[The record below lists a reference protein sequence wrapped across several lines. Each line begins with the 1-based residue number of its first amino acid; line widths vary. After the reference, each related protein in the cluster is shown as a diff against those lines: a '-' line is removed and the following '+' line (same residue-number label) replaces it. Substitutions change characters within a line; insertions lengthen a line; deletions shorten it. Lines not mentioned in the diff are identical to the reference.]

1 MSRGEKAEALFF
13 EGYNCAQ
20 AVVVAYA
27 DELGMTNDMAAR
39 MASGFGGGVSRLREV
54 CGAFSGAVMVMS
66 LLRGYDQPLDLEG
79 KKVLYDRVQKMA
91 AAYREKVGALACRD
105 VLKIR
110 ANVVPPVPA
119 TIPGH
124 NPACAELCRIAADIL
139 ESELAS
145 E

>member
-1 MSRGEKAEALFF
+1 MTRGEKAEARFF

-20 AVVVAYA
+20 AVTVAYA
-27 DELGMTNDMAAR
+27 DLLGLSDDMAAR

-66 LLRGYDQPLDLEG
+66 MLRGYDQPLDLEG
-79 KKVLYDRVQKMA
+79 KKALYDRVQRMA
-91 AAYREKVGALACRD
+91 AAYKEKVGALACRD

-139 ESELAS
+139 EAELAN

>member
-20 AVVVAYA
+20 AVAIAYA
-27 DELGMTNDMAAR
+27 DVLGLPKETIAR
-39 MASGFGGGVSRLREV
+39 IISGFGGGISRLREV

-66 LLRGYDQPLDLEG
+66 MVRGYDDPKDLDG
-79 KKVLYDRVQKMA
+79 KKALYADVQRMA
-91 AAYREKVGALACRD
+91 AQYREKVGALACRD
-105 VLKIR
+105 ILKLR

-124 NPACAELCRIAADIL
+124 NPACAELCRIAGDIL
-139 ESELAS
+139 ENELFG

>member
-27 DELGMTNDMAAR
+27 DQLGLSNDMAAR

-66 LLRGYDQPLDLEG
+66 MLRGYDQPLDLDG
-79 KKVLYDRVQKMA
+79 KKVLYDRVQRMA
-91 AAYREKVGALACRD
+91 ARYREKVGALACRD

-110 ANVVPPVPA
+110 AGVVPPVPA

-139 ESELAS
+139 ENELAD